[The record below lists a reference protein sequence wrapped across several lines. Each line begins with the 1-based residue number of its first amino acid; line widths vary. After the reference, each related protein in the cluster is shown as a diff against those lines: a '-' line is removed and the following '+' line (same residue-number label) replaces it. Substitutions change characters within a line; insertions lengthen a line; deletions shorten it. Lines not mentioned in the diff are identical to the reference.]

1 MSSIIY
7 ETAQDYR
14 QQYIIAKALVS
25 LEQELDAVTDIRY
38 REDSDLADVREL
50 LKSAEYSAMV
60 DVIRIQKTYQP
71 KEGA

>member
-60 DVIRIQKTYQP
+60 DVLRIQKTYQP

>member
-1 MSSIIY
+1 MSSTIY

-14 QQYIIAKALVS
+14 RCYIIAKALVS
-25 LEQELDAVTDIRY
+25 LEQELNDVTDIRY

-50 LKSAEYSAMV
+50 LKSGEYSAMA
-60 DVIRIQKTYQP
+60 DVIRIQKSYQP